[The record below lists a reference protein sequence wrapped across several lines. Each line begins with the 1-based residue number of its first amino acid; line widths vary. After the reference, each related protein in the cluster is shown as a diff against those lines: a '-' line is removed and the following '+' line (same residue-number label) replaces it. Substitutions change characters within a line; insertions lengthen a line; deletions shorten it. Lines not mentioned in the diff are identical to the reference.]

1 LPAIFPPRS
10 PRLSVPTVALVVL
23 VTIAA
28 LCGVLAILATTSE
41 LPELDLRP
49 SPGWAALAVIGFV
62 GVELYHAAL
71 WRAVLARLGGRLSL
85 TSGLA
90 VWSLSSLGRWVPSS
104 FPLPVIRILGARR
117 AGVAGRLT
125 AASIAYEGAFSV
137 LAALLCASLL
147 LADAPPGVGVGIG
160 IAVAA
165 LAVVSVDPRVFRRLA
180 DALLHRLGREG
191 LPSVLTRRELLGFL
205 IAFAASFVLAGLAVF
220 ATAEALFEVGP
231 SDLPAAISSFAAGFL
246 ASLLFFVL
254 PAGVGAREAGM
265 TGVLSAQM
273 PVELAIAVSVVVRLT
288 QIVVEFAVA
297 GVTAALA
304 RRERRRARAAPAGQ
318 PSAKRT

>member
-1 LPAIFPPRS
+1 
-10 PRLSVPTVALVVL
+10 VALVVL
-23 VTIAA
+23 VTVAA
-28 LCGVLAILATTSE
+28 LCGVLALLSTTSE
-41 LPELDLRP
+41 LPELNLEP
-49 SPGWAALAVIGFV
+49 SPGWAALAVVGFV
-62 GVELYHAAL
+62 TVELYHAAL
-71 WRAVLARLGGRLSL
+71 WRAVLARLGGHLPL
-85 TSGLA
+85 TTGFA

-104 FPLPVIRILGARR
+104 FALPLIRVLGARR

-147 LADAPPGVGVGIG
+147 IADAPPGVSVVVGV
-160 IAVAA
+160 AVAA
-165 LAVVSVDPRVFRRLA
+165 LALVAVDPRVFGRLA

-191 LPSVLTRRELLGFL
+191 LPSVLSRWELLGFL
-205 IAFAASFVLAGLAVF
+205 VAFAGSFVLAGLAVF
-220 ATAEALFEVGP
+220 ATAEALFDVGP
-231 SDLPAAISSFAAGFL
+231 SALPVAISSFAAGFL
-246 ASLLFFVL
+246 ASLLFFVV
-254 PAGVGAREAGM
+254 PAGIGAREAGM

-304 RRERRRARAAPAGQ
+304 RRDRRRARAAPAGQ
-318 PSAKRT
+318 PSPKRT